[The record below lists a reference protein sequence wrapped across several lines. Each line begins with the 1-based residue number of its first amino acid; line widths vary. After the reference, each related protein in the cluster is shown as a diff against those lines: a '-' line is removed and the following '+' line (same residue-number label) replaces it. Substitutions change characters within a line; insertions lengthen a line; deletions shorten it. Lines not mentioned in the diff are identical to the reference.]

1 MAASTHTC
9 MTSSSPAADRPTGAA
24 RPDDGLVVIAHNGAA
39 IFGGAERAL
48 LRLLQGLQA
57 RGHDITLCCNH
68 DIVLDA
74 ARDRGLNAIRLPLHG
89 DVMLTDALRFA
100 RFLRARRPDAVIF
113 GTFKKIWLGGLAL
126 ALAPVPHAIARV
138 GLASDTPRSAKYRL
152 VLRRWIDT
160 IVLNAEAM
168 RADFVRGMP
177 ELDARIVVIH
187 NGVARPDTS
196 DAGRMVRAAHAIPDD
211 SVVVG
216 AVARLATQKR
226 LERLVEA
233 VVLLP
238 AHVHC
243 VIVGE
248 GSERTTIEAAIAQHG
263 VEGRVHLAGHQENTG
278 PYLAALDVFVVC
290 SDQEGMSNAMLEA
303 LAAGVPVVSTPVSGA
318 TEALEQLADGGRP
331 GIVTSGFAAAD
342 IAGAL
347 RPLVLDPALRMDMA
361 AAATRAAGRFSLDHM
376 IDAWDRL
383 LRAGAPNARADRPA
397 ALQRRRPG

>member
-1 MAASTHTC
+1 MI
-9 MTSSSPAADRPTGAA
+9 SSSPPADSVPGTR
-24 RPDDGLVVIAHNGAA
+24 RRDDGLVIIAHNGAA

-57 RGHDITLCCNH
+57 RGHDVTLCCNH
-68 DIVLDA
+68 DIVLNA
-74 ARDRGLNAIRLPLHG
+74 ARERGVHAITMPLHG

-113 GTFKKIWLGGLAL
+113 GTFKKIWLGGLAVTL
-126 ALAPVPHAIARV
+126 ASVPHTIARV

-168 RADFVRGMP
+168 RADFIRGMP
-177 ELDARIVVIH
+177 GLDARTVVIH
-187 NGVARPDTS
+187 NGVQRPDTS
-196 DAGRMVRAAHAIPDD
+196 DAGRTVRAALAIPDD
-211 SVVVG
+211 AVVVG

-226 LERLVEA
+226 LERLVGA
-233 VVLLP
+233 VALLP

-243 VIVGE
+243 VIVGD
-248 GSERTTIEAAIAQHG
+248 GSERATIESAIAQHD

-278 PYLAALDVFVVC
+278 PYLAAFDVFVVC

-318 TEALEQLADGGRP
+318 AEALEPLADGGRP
-331 GIVTSGFAAAD
+331 GIITPGFAPAD
-342 IAGAL
+342 IAEVL
-347 RPLVLDPALRMDMA
+347 RPLVRDTALRMEMA

-383 LRAGAPNARADRPA
+383 LRDGRAA
-397 ALQRRRPG
+397 IQQRRTG